1 MEAVNSNQNET
12 SEQSPVEYGNT
23 KQFYRGRGRGGYNKR
38 VFLYLIQIQNKP
50 YGNKNYY
57 NNENENY
64 QYIFKF

>member
-38 VFLYLIQIQNKP
+38 VFLYLI
-50 YGNKNYY
+50 
-57 NNENENY
+57 
-64 QYIFKF
+64 